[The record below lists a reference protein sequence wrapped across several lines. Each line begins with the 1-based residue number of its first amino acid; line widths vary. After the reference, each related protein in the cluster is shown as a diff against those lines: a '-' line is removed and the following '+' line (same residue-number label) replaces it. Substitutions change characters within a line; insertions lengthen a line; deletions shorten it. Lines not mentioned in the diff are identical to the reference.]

1 MKNLSISY
9 LDHVALEVHDLKIAM
24 EFYTEIIGLAL
35 MDTPESVKSKGVR
48 WLRLNDRQAL
58 HLVENKKAVPAQI
71 AHIAFNVE
79 EVQAW
84 KNKLEKSGVI
94 FYSPKFSV
102 YEADRFF
109 ILDPSQNRIE
119 FVKWLA

>member
-1 MKNLSISY
+1 
-9 LDHVALEVHDLKIAM
+9 
-24 EFYTEIIGLAL
+24 
-35 MDTPESVKSKGVR
+35 MDTFDWYSPKYQSKHSYPEVFKWFKESGLTDIEILDTPVSVKSKGVR

-58 HLVENKKAVPAQI
+58 HLVENKKAAPAQI

-79 EVQAW
+79 DVQAW

-94 FYSPKFSV
+94 FNSPKFSV